1 MESLFKRETV
11 EKGDFSLLNLALHK
25 QSGESSATL
34 NVLTTNANIDLT
46 QDLFSRLFDVCYF
59 PWWNYGGF
67 LFNSALE

>member
-34 NVLTTNANIDLT
+34 TSITLFKEHVSGNVLTTNPNIDMST
-46 QDLFSRLFDVCYF
+46 IQQYPRFIFQVV
-59 PWWNYGGF
+59 
-67 LFNSALE
+67 